1 MLEVI
6 IYIVLEGRIYED
18 YIIIWDM
25 GFFQLN
31 FIFIYYLI
39 FLFNKIIF
47 YLWFGLREKY
57 RLQRNEGLSQ
67 GKEIN

>member
-57 RLQRNEGLSQ
+57 RLQRNEGSSQ